1 MDSIGFIYAII
12 AALCWGSYLVP
23 FKKSGSQQVILFQL
37 LMGFSIVIATTVLTL
52 LVNFSF
58 NLNQYGI
65 AAGVIWALANWLS
78 LIAIE
83 NLGLSK
89 GVPFMASVGILF
101 SFTLGSL
108 AFNELPGG
116 LLMPLV
122 GVLFIVAGVWIAGS
136 TGNIQSK
143 NIKKGLMF
151 GLVTGVL
158 FGGQFVPIKVSG
170 LAPTDYFF
178 AMSVGICLTA
188 TVIALINKVK
198 FSLLAVKE
206 SFLSGFI
213 WTLGNLMGMLA
224 ISLIGLSK
232 GFPITQA
239 AVLVAVGWGLFYFKE
254 ITSFKDRRQVL
265 FGASVLLIGIIVL
278 GLS

>member
-101 SFTLGSL
+101 SFTL
-108 AFNELPGG
+108 
-116 LLMPLV
+116 
-122 GVLFIVAGVWIAGS
+122 VL
-136 TGNIQSK
+136 NHH
-143 NIKKGLMF
+143 
-151 GLVTGVL
+151 VL
-158 FGGQFVPIKVSG
+158 
-170 LAPTDYFF
+170 
-178 AMSVGICLTA
+178 
-188 TVIALINKVK
+188 
-198 FSLLAVKE
+198 
-206 SFLSGFI
+206 
-213 WTLGNLMGMLA
+213 
-224 ISLIGLSK
+224 
-232 GFPITQA
+232 
-239 AVLVAVGWGLFYFKE
+239 
-254 ITSFKDRRQVL
+254 
-265 FGASVLLIGIIVL
+265 SVLLFFQECFVL
-278 GLS
+278 VLLKIFCPLFYYMNYSACLSRK